1 MKKLLVYL
9 VSILMVCS
17 LVACSSTTEPAETE
31 ATETE
36 DTMEEVTIK
45 LAQGKPEIDAQL
57 KAYAAIYEENTGVKV
72 EIVSCGGDSCELG
85 QQLKSDYA
93 ADEMPDIFQIQG
105 IEDYND
111 WEGLIEDLSDEAWV
125 SDTDVPFTVD
135 DMVVGFPVSIEGWG
149 LAYNADLLEQ
159 AGIDPATLT
168 NYDAYMAAFEKL
180 DGMKEELGIDSVV
193 SMTAGQG
200 MYWVTADH
208 NFNSLLSNGEEY
220 GSTDLTMS
228 LLAGDVDETIL
239 TEYANWVELLFNY
252 SDQTILTTGDYDAQV
267 GAFAN
272 EKAVFCHQGNWID
285 GNLTDATFEMGFAP
299 HGSRTTDTDGIFVA
313 APSWYVINSQSENVQ
328 AAKDFLNSFVY
339 TEEGNNY
346 MVNEAGMIPA
356 FTNITLSPSGQLS
369 QSVQEWSK
377 MGKTYSWNQYY
388 FAGDFRSNTLG
399 PIYNLLANDEI
410 TVEQFVEQMTQ
421 AFVDNA
427 E

>member
-9 VSILMVCS
+9 VSILMVFS
-17 LVACSSTTEPAETE
+17 LAACSSTTEPAETE
-31 ATETE
+31 TTVTDEPMET
-36 DTMEEVTIK
+36 VSIK

-57 KAYAAIYEENTGVKV
+57 KAYAKIYEENTGVVV
-72 EIVSCGGDSCELG
+72 EIESCGGDSCQLG
-85 QQLKSDYA
+85 VQLKSDFA

-105 IEDYND
+105 IEDYKEWD
-111 WEGLIEDLSDEAWV
+111 GMIEDLSGEAWL
-125 SDTDVPFTVD
+125 SDTDVAYSVD
-135 DMVVGFPVSIEGWG
+135 GMVVGFPVSIEGWG
-149 LAYNADLLEQ
+149 LAYNADLLALAE
-159 AGIDPATLT
+159 IDPATLT

-193 SMTAGQG
+193 SMAAGPG

-220 GSTDLTMS
+220 GSTDLSMRF
-228 LLAGDVDETIL
+228 LEGDVDETIL
-239 TEYANWVELLFNY
+239 TEYANWVDLLFNY
-252 SDQTILTTGDYDAQV
+252 ADQTVLTTGDYDAQV

-285 GNLTDATFEMGFAP
+285 GNLTEATFNMAFAP

-313 APSWYVINSQSENVQ
+313 APSWYVVNSQSENVQ
-328 AAKDFLNSFVY
+328 AAKDFLNAFVY
-339 TEEGNNY
+339 TTEGNDY

-356 FTNITLSPSGQLS
+356 FKNITLSPSGKLS

-410 TVEQFVEQMTQ
+410 NVEQYVEQMTQ
-421 AFVDNA
+421 AFMDNA

>member
-356 FTNITLSPSGQLS
+356 FTNITLSPAGQLS

>member
-1 MKKLLVYL
+1 MRKLLVYL
-9 VSILMVCS
+9 VSVLMILS
-17 LVACSSTTEPAETE
+17 LSACSTSDASTDTESTDETATTET
-31 ATETE
+31 
-36 DTMEEVTIK
+36 VTIK

-57 KAYAAIYEENTGVKV
+57 KAYAEIYKEQTGVEV
-72 EIVSCGGDSCELG
+72 EIESCGGDSCELG

-93 ADEMPDIFQIQG
+93 ADDMPDIFQIQG

-111 WEGLIEDLSDEAWV
+111 WAGMIEDLSGEKWV
-125 SDTDVPFTVD
+125 SDTDVAFSVD
-135 DMVVGFPVSIEGWG
+135 GKVVGFPVSIEGWG

-168 NYDAYMAAFEKL
+168 NYGAYVDAFEKL
-180 DGMKEELGIDSVV
+180 DSMKDELGIDAVV

-208 NFNSLLSNGEEY
+208 DLNSLLSNGEEY
-220 GSTDLTMS
+220 GNLDLTNS
-228 LLAGDVDETIL
+228 LLAGDVDQTIL
-239 TEYANWVELLFNY
+239 TEYANWVNLLFDY
-252 SDQTILTTGDYDAQV
+252 SDQTVLTTGDYDAQV

-272 EKAVFCHQGNWID
+272 QKTVFCHQGNWID
-285 GNLTDATFEMGFAP
+285 GNLTDATFAMGFAP
-299 HGSRTTDTDGIFVA
+299 YGTRTSDTDGIFVA

-339 TEEGNNY
+339 TEAGNDY
-346 MVNEAGMIPA
+346 IVNEAGMIPA
-356 FTNITLSPSGQLS
+356 FKNITMSPAGKLS

-377 MGKTYSWNQYY
+377 EGKTYAWNQYY
-388 FAGDFRSNTLG
+388 FSSDFRTNTLG

-421 AFVDNA
+421 AFENNA
-427 E
+427 K